1 MTDDSTI
8 EYLDLDDLLA
18 LATAMLGDPPP
29 VRDVGLL
36 GAAVARP
43 RTSAFG
49 ADAYGDLIT
58 KAAALLHS
66 VVNDHPLIDGNKR
79 LGWLSAAVFLEING
93 CAVTDIP
100 NDLVY
105 ELVMRVAGAD
115 IEVDEIAS
123 LLRELLST

>member
-49 ADAYGDLIT
+49 ADAYWDLIT

-66 VVNDHPLIDGNKR
+66 VVNNHPLIDGNKR

-105 ELVMRVAGAD
+105 ELVMRVDGTD

-123 LLRELLST
+123 LVRELLST